1 MTSSATAG
9 KGWLAWVA
17 LGWSLVLP
25 GAALAADPPPN
36 LHLEAGMVGGLII
49 GPDMPAPKISGGGG
63 LDVRGA
69 WSTGGRFRLGFQL
82 GLIVTSLPHGPD
94 GEPTEH
100 CFGSD
105 RESGCW
111 ESGAPPSWTTSALP
125 SGGVLLRWDVRQD
138 LAVDLTLG
146 MAFFRSR
153 FSRSWSALV
162 PAARVG
168 LGTVIPVWTGRRGC
182 IVVRVGVDW
191 QGFDDTAGFFM
202 PMAGLSGRF

>member
-1 MTSSATAG
+1 MTSNATAG

-36 LHLEAGMVGGLII
+36 LQLEVGMVGGLII
-49 GPDMPAPKISGGGG
+49 GPDMPDPKISGGGG

-69 WSTGGRFRLGFQL
+69 WSTRGKFRMGFHL

-94 GEPTEH
+94 AEPTERGNDS
-100 CFGSD
+100 CGASEC
-105 RESGCW
+105 RK
-111 ESGAPPSWTTSALP
+111 SGAPPSWTTSALP
-125 SGGVLLRWDVRQD
+125 TGGLLLRWDVRRD

-153 FSRSWSALV
+153 FYRSMGALL
-162 PAARVG
+162 PAPRVG
-168 LGTVIPVWTGRRGC
+168 LGTVIPVWTGRRGRV
-182 IVVRVGVDW
+182 VVRVGIDW

>member
-1 MTSSATAG
+1 
-9 KGWLAWVA
+9 

-36 LHLEAGMVGGLII
+36 LQLEVGMVGGLII
-49 GPDMPAPKISGGGG
+49 GPDMPDPKISGGGG

-69 WSTGGRFRLGFQL
+69 WSTRGKFRMGFHL

-94 GEPTEH
+94 AEPTERGNDS
-100 CFGSD
+100 CGASEC
-105 RESGCW
+105 RK
-111 ESGAPPSWTTSALP
+111 SGAPPSWTTSALP
-125 SGGVLLRWDVRQD
+125 TGGLLLRWDVRRD

-153 FSRSWSALV
+153 FYRSMGALL
-162 PAARVG
+162 PAPRVG
-168 LGTVIPVWTGRRGC
+168 LGTVIPVWTGRRGRV
-182 IVVRVGVDW
+182 VVRVGIDW